1 MKKVFLLGGSDLE
14 MVSIKELLQKAE
26 QKLFDKKLV
35 WGAKLSDYKEYFN
48 DKDEF
53 IAIELE
59 EDIEVP
65 KNYKLIDHHNDKSS
79 NPSSIE
85 QIAKILDI
93 ELNRWQKLVS
103 ANDARYIAGMQELC
117 ATPQEIQKIRDAD
130 RAAQGVTLEDEKLAQ
145 KSLKE
150 AYNHLIYS
158 YTPHFSTI
166 ADRAYA
172 KFTHYVIFND
182 NKVVFYGY
190 NVEKVIKF
198 LENKSIKSSN
208 YYYGGGDYGFVGI
221 KENILSKDEIKNL
234 VKEFDAMA
242 DEVISYHTFMFPFV
256 FEGEFDKKDMW
267 EYHKFEIQQTRDY
280 NEYVYFY
287 KHVQD
292 ALFNKKDEDN
302 SKFISKYYEYQDGE
316 NGTFTIDT
324 KSKGSFTLQLDGIS
338 LRIFKKNIAI
348 LSFNLINKRYHNPQ
362 DILAIND
369 FGRRIYPQF
378 LDNRKDTYLDTPK
391 EFFLANCIKIVFES
405 GMQIEERFIKF
416 YSLKNIEEKF
426 IPSFIKELISP
437 NFTKFK
443 NIRPIIDDRMF
454 VISQYHNDALSNRMK
469 NYCDTTEEYM
479 YENDDFWYEYIF
491 VDGNGKNC
499 QSRYMTKEF
508 IKQST
513 YDRWVEYGTLFGI
526 TRYSFV
532 VLTDSG
538 FFGKNVILSHTQTM
552 YFQIFS
558 LLLAYR
564 ATIIEF
570 SDEIQDIT
578 SKPDEEIIT
587 EAKEL
592 YKRYLNFLNK
602 LYFKEV
608 TAQDQGIELYN
619 KAMQI
624 MDIPKYMNDL
634 DNEINEL
641 HSYVDMLEEKK
652 RNKKLDA
659 ITYLGGAFLPLSLV
673 LGFFGVNVGKTNN
686 FATDL
691 VTNVLLGTVAI
702 TIIGIFLLYQSR
714 KGAS

>member
-1 MKKVFLLGGSDLE
+1 MARVFLLGGYDLE
-14 MVSIKELLQKAE
+14 MLEIKKLLKEHGEKFIDKELS
-26 QKLFDKKLV
+26 
-35 WGAKLSDYKEYFN
+35 WGASLSSYNDIFN
-48 DKDEF
+48 DEDIF
-53 IAIELE
+53 VGIELE
-59 EDIEVP
+59 VDIQPP
-65 KNYKLIDHHNDKSS
+65 KHYVEIDHHGKNIHK
-79 NPSSIE
+79 PSSIE
-85 QIAKILDI
+85 QIAKILGI

-103 ANDARYIAGMQELC
+103 ANDARYIFGMQKLC

-130 RAAQGVTLEDEKLAQ
+130 RAAQGVTSEDERLAQ

-158 YTPHFSTI
+158 YTSHFSTI
-166 ADRAYA
+166 ADRVYA

-182 NKVVFYGY
+182 NKVVFYGF
-190 NVEKVIKF
+190 NVKKVIRF
-198 LENKSIKSSN
+198 LEAKSIKSSS

-221 KENILSKDEIKNL
+221 KEDVLLKDEIKNL
-234 VKEFDAMA
+234 VEEFDAMT

-256 FEGEFDKKDMW
+256 FEGEFDRKDMW
-267 EYHKFEIQQTRDY
+267 DYHKFEIKEPRDY

-292 ALFNKKDEDN
+292 ALFNKEDENN
-302 SKFISKYYEYQDGE
+302 SKFISKYYEYKDGE
-316 NGTFTIDT
+316 KGTYTINT
-324 KSKGSFTLQLDGIS
+324 KNKGSFTLQLDGIS

-348 LSFNLINKRYHNPQ
+348 LSFNLKNTHYHNPQ

-378 LDNRKDTYLDTPK
+378 LGEHFTDDTKKVL
-391 EFFLANCIKIVFES
+391 LAQSI
-405 GMQIEERFIKF
+405 
-416 YSLKNIEEKF
+416 SLKFPQKEIYEDFTNFNKIENLAVAKLSF
-426 IPSFIKELISP
+426 LPKFIKELISP
-437 NFTKFK
+437 NFINFE

-454 VISQYHNDALSNRMK
+454 VISQYHNDALANRMK

-491 VDGNGKNC
+491 IDGNGKNC
-499 QSRYMTKEF
+499 QSRYMTKDL

-526 TRYSFV
+526 SRYSFV
-532 VLTDSG
+532 SLTG
-538 FFGKNVILSHTQTM
+538 HWFGNNRLLPHTQTM

-578 SKPDEEIIT
+578 SKTDEEIIT
-587 EAKEL
+587 KAKDL

-608 TAQDQGIELYN
+608 TAQDQGIEFYN

-624 MDIPKYMNDL
+624 MDIPKYMVDL

-641 HSYVDMLEEKK
+641 HHYVDMIEEKK

-659 ITYLGGAFLPLSLV
+659 ITYLGGFFLPLSLV
-673 LGFFGVNVGKTNN
+673 LGFFGINVGKTEN
-686 FATDL
+686 FTSTL
-691 VTNVLLGTVAI
+691 VTI
-702 TIIGIFLLYQSR
+702 TILATIVIT
-714 KGAS
+714 GAAMWYLHQKKEHHE